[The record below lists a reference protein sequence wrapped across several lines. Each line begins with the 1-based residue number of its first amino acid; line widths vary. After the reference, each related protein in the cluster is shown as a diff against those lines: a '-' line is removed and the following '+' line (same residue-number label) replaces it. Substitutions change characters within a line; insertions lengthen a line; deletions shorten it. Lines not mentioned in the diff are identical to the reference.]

1 MRKNYTLLT
10 NNIRTKKNPEGLILE
25 KSFQAELS
33 TISKS
38 DILVF
43 IRTAMKGVEPEYTA
57 KSIEAG
63 EKVKEHLRSVLSD
76 VDYKYQGSVMTNTH
90 IKGYSDIDLLAI
102 TNKFYTRDI
111 SHVKQ
116 ILENYDQRQRFNDA
130 SIRKLENENN
140 LGIYHGDS
148 LKDLLVNRLESERK
162 MKETYK
168 DCNTEKP
175 KAIKINNLNLHREVD
190 IVIANW
196 YDDVKSIIN
205 NRGDYRG
212 VQIYNKEEHAKGEA
226 DYPFLSIS
234 RINDKSSLTNGRL
247 KKMIRFLKHCK
258 AESQYQIGLTSF
270 DINAI
275 CYAIEAKDYA
285 DLSFYDLVPILYLQ
299 LKRINENSNYA
310 DTLMSVDGR
319 EPIFRF
325 DSEKKENLK
334 QMLAEVEGIYFDLL
348 ESKKAII

>member
-10 NNIRTKKNPEGLILE
+10 NNIRSKKNPEGLILE
-25 KSFQAELS
+25 KAFQAELS

-43 IRTAMKGVEPEYTA
+43 IRTAMNGVEPEYTA

-63 EKVKEHLRSVLSD
+63 EKVKEHLKSVLSD

-111 SHVKQ
+111 SRVKQ
-116 ILENYDQRQRFNDA
+116 ILENYDQRQMFNDV
-130 SIRKLENENN
+130 SIRKLESESN
-140 LGIYHGDS
+140 LGFYHGDS
-148 LKDLLVNRLESERK
+148 LNDLLVNRLESERK
-162 MKETYK
+162 MHETYK
-168 DCNTEKP
+168 DCSSEQP
-175 KAIKINNLNLHREVD
+175 KAIKIRNLSLHREVD

-196 YDDVKSIIN
+196 YDDVRSIIN
-205 NRGDYRG
+205 NKGENRG
-212 VQIYNKEEHAKGEA
+212 VQIYNKEEHTKGQA
-226 DYPFLSIS
+226 NYPFLSIS
-234 RINDKSSLTNGRL
+234 RINDKSALTKGRL

-258 AESQYQIGLTSF
+258 AESLYQIGLTSF

-275 CYAIEAKDYA
+275 CYAIEVQDYA
-285 DLSFYDLVPILYLQ
+285 DLSFYDLVPVLYLQ
-299 LKRINENSNYA
+299 LKRISGDSNYA
-310 DTLMSVDGR
+310 NSLMSVDGR
-319 EPIFRF
+319 EYIFKY
-325 DSEKKENLK
+325 DSEKRENLK
-334 QMLAEVEGIYFDLL
+334 QMLVEVEGIYLDLL